1 MTNSFTSQITSKIET
16 EKQLLE
22 AHQHLIQAHLNN
34 GIVLCEK
41 LNNALENL
49 DNDVS
54 ATISKHTES
63 LNSNQQ
69 QLNLMLILIEDL
81 NQRLYQYIHYTETV
95 EEQAHQ
101 QNSHLSQL
109 EEQIQQTQQIGI
121 DTQQQM
127 AKADRIALS
136 QLKTL
141 ESLVK
146 RNQHE
151 LLFQSNL
158 HQVYDQQTSAFQ
170 KLNIYLLLLASL
182 VLINSMA
189 LLYILTRG
197 I

>member
-1 MTNSFTSQITSKIET
+1 MTNSFTSQITSKIEA

-22 AHQHLIQAHLNN
+22 AHQRLIQVHLNN
-34 GIVLCEK
+34 GIVLCER
-41 LNNALENL
+41 LNNALESF

-54 ATISKHTES
+54 TTISKHTES
-63 LNSNQQ
+63 LSSNQQ

-81 NQRLYQYIHYTETV
+81 NQHLYQHIHYTETV
-95 EEQAHQ
+95 VEQTNQ
-101 QNSHLSQL
+101 QHSHLSQL

-146 RNQHE
+146 HNQHE

-158 HQVYDQQTSAFQ
+158 HQVYGQQTSAFQ

-182 VLINSMA
+182 VLINSM
-189 LLYILTRG
+189 
-197 I
+197 